1 MSRRSDAAADDVRS
15 AAEPDLVVDS
25 VTGVDVSLLVAGPGA
40 RAYAFVIDWHIR
52 AILFLAWYVIAAL
65 IYNGSWSLTPPVDPS
80 ATWFSLV
87 VLPGAAIY
95 FLYHVALEI
104 AMRGRT
110 PGKRMAGVRL
120 VTRNGSVPAVPAY
133 LTRNV
138 FRLVDS
144 FPLFY
149 GVGLVT
155 TVVTKDHVRVGDLAA
170 GTLLVY
176 DRGNESILEHV
187 SSAALGTRLDDST
200 AELVNELLQRWKT
213 LDVDVRVR
221 LARTLLARIAGTQTE
236 WSALEDSALRERLE
250 RLASGAAS

>member
-1 MSRRSDAAADDVRS
+1 
-15 AAEPDLVVDS
+15 
-25 VTGVDVSLLVAGPGA
+25 
-40 RAYAFVIDWHIR
+40 
-52 AILFLAWYVIAAL
+52 
-65 IYNGSWSLTPPVDPS
+65 VDPS

-95 FLYHVALEI
+95 FLYHLALEI

-236 WSALEDSALRERLE
+236 WSALEDSALREWLE

>member
-1 MSRRSDAAADDVRS
+1 MNRPNDVAGDDMRS

-25 VTGVDVSLLVAGPGA
+25 VTGVDVALPVAGAGA
-40 RAYAFVIDWHIR
+40 RSFAFIIDWHIR
-52 AILFLAWYVIAAL
+52 AVLFVAWYTIAAL
-65 IYNGSWSLTPPVDPS
+65 IYNGSWSLQPPVDPN

-95 FLYHVALEI
+95 FLYHGALEI

-110 PGKRMAGVRL
+110 PGKRIAGVRI
-120 VTRNGSVPAVPAY
+120 VTRNGSVPAVPAH

-144 FPLFY
+144 FPVFY

-155 TVVTKDHVRVGDLAA
+155 VVVTRDHVRVGDLAA

-187 SSAALGTRLDDST
+187 SAAALGTRLDGST
-200 AELVNELLQRWKT
+200 AELVNELLRRWQA
-213 LDVDVRVR
+213 LDVEARVR
-221 LARTLLARIAGTQTE
+221 LARTLLGRVAGAQTDWNALDDNALREQLERIAG
-236 WSALEDSALRERLE
+236 
-250 RLASGAAS
+250 GAAP